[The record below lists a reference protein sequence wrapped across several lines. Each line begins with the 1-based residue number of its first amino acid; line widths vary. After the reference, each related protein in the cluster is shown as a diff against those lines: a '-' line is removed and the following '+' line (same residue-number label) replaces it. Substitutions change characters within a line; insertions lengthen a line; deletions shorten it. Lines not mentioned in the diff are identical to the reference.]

1 MRSRAN
7 ILRGVHKIL
16 EADTDLVTALEHSV
30 GATSV
35 ASGAR
40 IVGNSVRLEELPL
53 PLLILDFDSGAPGS
67 TSDLKTWEAFIDIA
81 ANDVFQAADL
91 LDMLEDLA
99 ANYVTSAFPT
109 LPHRINNFV
118 ILNHQRLE
126 PQQPGG
132 VIAVRVNFRVTW
144 V

>member
-1 MRSRAN
+1 MGARAN

-16 EADTDLVTALEHSV
+16 EADTDLVTALGHMVESKSV
-30 GATSV
+30 TE
-35 ASGAR
+35 GAR

-67 TSDLKTWEAFIDIA
+67 TNDLKTWDAFIDIA

-91 LDMLEDLA
+91 LDMLEDVA
-99 ANYVTSAFPT
+99 TNYVTSNFPS